1 MKKLVVML
9 CGFFLAAGI
18 CLADPAEGFWISTDE
33 KTGKDTGGW
42 QIYLEGG
49 KLYGKILSIADH
61 PQTEKAY
68 NCKASY
74 RGFPLPGKVSDMT
87 VVGTI
92 WLWGLS
98 SDRTGEWRGGNIIN
112 PDDGNMYGCRIT
124 YHPAD
129 GRRYAVE
136 TLEVRGTIGPIG
148 RSQYWRRVTREQA
161 ASLR

>member
-1 MKKLVVML
+1 MLV
-9 CGFFLAAGI
+9 CGLMLAAGF
-18 CLADPAEGFWISTDE
+18 CFADPAEGFWISADE

-42 QIYLEGG
+42 QIYQEGG
-49 KLYGKILSIADH
+49 KLFGKILSVTGH
-61 PQTEKAY
+61 PQNVKADK
-68 NCKASY
+68 CKDSY

-98 SDRTGEWRGGNIIN
+98 SDRPGEWRGGNIIN
-112 PDDGNMYGCRIT
+112 PDDGNMYGCRVS

-129 GRRYAVE
+129 GNRYKVD

-148 RSQYWRRVTREQA
+148 RSQYWRKATREQA
-161 ASLR
+161 SALR